1 MEIVINKN
9 NFINAIDELGLTQ
22 TQKMRLAHHLLG
34 QCLPDEGVESVLT
47 PSKDI
52 TEDYEF
58 VVPKCKKLKPKNQQK
73 LINTI
78 KGFYRTKKDGISN
91 RTVEKIIVKMKGDG
105 EIFID
110 SKGLIDWLKD

>member
-1 MEIVINKN
+1 MEIVINKS

-34 QCLPDEGVESVLT
+34 QCLPNDGVESVST
-47 PSKDI
+47 PPKDI

-58 VVPKCKKLKPKNQQK
+58 VVPKCKKLKPKNHQK

-78 KGFYRTKKDGISN
+78 KGFYRTKKEGISN
-91 RTVEKIIVKMKGDG
+91 RTVENIISKMIGDR

-110 SKGLIDWLKD
+110 SKGSVDWRKD